1 MMDVLQ
7 RRPLTAILAGVAA
20 ALLLAIGVE
29 TGFGTRLRHDPPA
42 EPSKAAAPPDAK
54 LLPPLALVSPEM
66 AYPETTARPLFVPTR
81 RPAPVENVAKSSF
94 ERGQYVL
101 QGVIVVGDQRTA
113 LLKEKTSGR
122 IHRVDK
128 GKDLNGVT
136 VEAVEPT
143 KVTLAMGGER
153 ETLNLTVQKAVQQA
167 AKDALGNR
175 PGAVVALDPRDGSI
189 IAMWS
194 FPSYDPEAISQL
206 DSKAAE
212 QGWGL
217 LNANPAKPLLPRAF
231 RESFFDSVPVAAILL
246 RRPRSWLPWWRSG
259 VGPLLWRR
267 RLLRPVEIP
276 THTGG
281 TP

>member
-153 ETLNLTVQKAVQQA
+153 ETLNLTVQKAAGAGAPVAHADPGPFANAPAQPA
-167 AKDALGNR
+167 AAAAAAPVPALGSPPVTVPPSSAR
-175 PGAVVALDPRDGSI
+175 GAPQATPNPVPSPQVAGQP
-189 IAMWS
+189 MT
-194 FPSYDPEAISQL
+194 PE
-206 DSKAAE
+206 E
-212 QGWGL
+212 L
-217 LNANPAKPLLPRAF
+217 LA
-231 RESFFDSVPVAAILL
+231 
-246 RRPRSWLPWWRSG
+246 
-259 VGPLLWRR
+259 RR
-267 RLLRPVEIP
+267 RARRNQP
-276 THTGG
+276 TQ
-281 TP
+281 